1 MMAHLFRLVCCIS
14 LYPEIVNTKPG
25 FYLKKNNNKQTN
37 THTHTHTHTHKNKCA
52 KPRLISLTVHIDGLI
67 Y

>member
-1 MMAHLFRLVCCIS
+1 MAHLFRLECCIS

-37 THTHTHTHTHKNKCA
+37 THTHTHTHTHIKTNA
-52 KPRLISLTVHIDGLI
+52 QNRD
-67 Y
+67 

>member
-1 MMAHLFRLVCCIS
+1 MAHLFRLVCCIS

-25 FYLKKNNNKQTN
+25 FYLKNKKKINKQTQ
-37 THTHTHTHTHKNKCA
+37 THTHKNKSA
-52 KPRLISLTVHIDGLI
+52 KPTLVSLTDG